1 MPRPT
6 GAFFGFF
13 MKKLVFLFLIAAL
26 PLAPQ
31 ESSVPEREEPRGNVA
46 GFASRDATV
55 LSMVGWGLS
64 LAVGVA
70 ALAALIDNDH
80 AHQE

>member
-1 MPRPT
+1 
-6 GAFFGFF
+6 
-13 MKKLVFLFLIAAL
+13 MKKAISLFLIGAL
-26 PLAPQ
+26 ALVSQ
-31 ESSVPEREEPRGNVA
+31 ESSVPERPEPRGEVA

-55 LSMVGWGLS
+55 LSMVGWGIS
-64 LAVGVA
+64 LAVGFA

>member
-1 MPRPT
+1 
-6 GAFFGFF
+6 
-13 MKKLVFLFLIAAL
+13 MKRIISLFLLAVL
-26 PLAPQ
+26 PLVSE
-31 ESSVPEREEPRGNVA
+31 ESSVAEREEPRGNVT

-55 LSMVGWGLS
+55 LSMVGWGIS
-64 LAVGVA
+64 LVVGVA